1 MIITKPETAQ
11 DFERYYDLRWRMLRE
26 PWKQPKGSEKDALE
40 ERSLHIMVCKEDR
53 IPVAI
58 GRAHFNTD
66 IEAQIRFMA
75 VEPRFQ
81 NTGLGSVIL
90 KKLED
95 EVRQLGAKYI
105 VLHARDTAI
114 PFYEGHG
121 YKMVSQSHV
130 LFESIPH
137 FLMKK
142 DLYPESQLKIN

>member
-1 MIITKPETAQ
+1 MIITRPETIK

-26 PWKQPKGSEKDALE
+26 PWKQPKGSEKDELE

-81 NTGLGSVIL
+81 NTGLGSVVL

-95 EVRQLGAKYI
+95 EVRQLGAQYVI
-105 VLHARDTAI
+105 LHSRDSAI
-114 PFYEGHG
+114 PFYERHG
-121 YKMVSQSHV
+121 YKIVSDSQT

-137 FLMKK
+137 VLMRK
-142 DLYPESQLKIN
+142 DFYPEKQLKIN